1 MKFLKYYNASIS
13 NALIYGYSEKF
24 KVHPKIM
31 QLIVSRG
38 FKTESEITNFLYPSK
53 QNLHNPF
60 LLKDMDRFVDKVKK
74 AILNKKKILIFGDYD
89 VDGVS
94 ACAIMIKTFE
104 KLNYNVDY
112 YLPNRYI
119 DGYGLTNEILDKIKT
134 TKSPDLIITVDCGI
148 SCFNEVEYAKK
159 LGIEVIVTDHHEIP
173 EVLPD
178 CICLNA
184 KIENQNYPFSGLCGT
199 GLAFKISQA
208 LLGDG
213 ADEFLPIAA
222 IATIA
227 DIVPLLDEN
236 RAIVKLGMK
245 LFDKFL
251 PLGIKALIKEQKI
264 SLSNISSTDISFKIA
279 PKLNASGRMGDA
291 EDSLLLYL
299 EKNPIK
305 IKQQIAKILAH
316 NAERQKLCNSVY
328 EDCKKR
334 LECENVSKLRS
345 FIMYDEK
352 WDQGILGIVCAR
364 LLEEYNRPVFLF
376 SKIGNM
382 LKGSARS
389 LPDIN
394 VHLLLSNLSNILET
408 FGGHTVAAGLSLDVK
423 NFNEFK
429 KRVNS
434 YIFQNIND
442 KAFMPIQYYDLEIS
456 EDEVNLDFVKNLSLL
471 EPFGCENQ
479 SPKFKIETNK
489 LSILPMKNCPNHA
502 NLNFNQKLSLV
513 YFNFL
518 KDQYKLKYAKNKS
531 VIFEFQ
537 KSDYKIQRG
546 IVKEFNCDFELE
558 EKNIINLESFILSQ
572 LENIGDHAKKF
583 EQYDKEKF
591 LKIVSNLSLSVF
603 GTAIVFYSEKSLNEF
618 LNNYNIENIYNF
630 ELGENLSGNGFNS
643 ILFCPKGIEWSRNY
657 ENIVFYD
664 GILEQGFLSKI
675 NSISSAKIYIP
686 KNKKFDT
693 KIFNTINASR
703 ENFAKIYSVFKK
715 LTNIEFFSLQSLYS
729 EFCKHKINFV
739 DFYFAFL
746 IFKELKFIELNKK
759 ENGFILTTTTN
770 KSELSNSKIYA
781 FVDFIKKTVKGGL
794 K

>member
-13 NALIYGYSEKF
+13 NALLYGYSEKF

-38 FKTESEITNFLYPSK
+38 YKTEAEISKFLYPNK
-53 QNLHNPF
+53 QNFHNPY
-60 LLKDMDRFVDKVKK
+60 LLKDMDRFVNRVKEAMSK
-74 AILNKKKILIFGDYD
+74 NQKILIFGDYD

-104 KLNYNVDY
+104 KLNYSVDY

-119 DGYGLTNEILDKIKT
+119 DGYGLTNETLDKIKN

-148 SCFNEVEYAKK
+148 SCYKEVEYAKSI
-159 LGIEVIVTDHHEIP
+159 GIEIIITDHHEIP
-173 EVLPD
+173 EILPD

-184 KIENQNYPFSGLCGT
+184 KLKNQEYPFNGLCGT

-208 LLGDG
+208 ILGEC

-236 RAIVKLGMK
+236 RAIVKLGMS

-251 PLGIKALIKEQKI
+251 PLGIKAMIKDQKI

-299 EKNPIK
+299 EKNPVK
-305 IKQQIAKILAH
+305 IKQQINKILAH
-316 NAERQKLCNSVY
+316 NLERQKLCNLVY
-328 EDCKKR
+328 DDCKNR
-334 LECENVSKLRS
+334 LKNENISKIRS
-345 FIMYDEK
+345 IVLYDEK

-376 SKIGNM
+376 SKIDNI

-394 VHLLLSNLSNILET
+394 IHLLLSNLSDILET

-429 KRVNS
+429 RRVNS

-442 KAFMPIQYYDLEIS
+442 KAFMPIQYYDMEIS
-456 EDEVNLDFVKNLSLL
+456 EDEISLDFVKNLSLL

-479 SPKFKIETNK
+479 VPKFKIDTNR

-502 NLNFNQKLSLV
+502 NLNLDKKLSLV
-513 YFNFL
+513 YFNYL
-518 KDQYKLKYAKNKS
+518 KDQYKLKHAKNKS

-537 KSDYKIQRG
+537 KSDYKIQKG

-558 EKNIINLESFILSQ
+558 EKNILNLESFYLSQ
-572 LENIGDHAKKF
+572 LQNIGENGANF
-583 EQYDKEKF
+583 EQYDDEKF
-591 LKIVSNLSLSVF
+591 LKIISDLSLSVF
-603 GTAIVFYSEKSLNEF
+603 GTAIVFYSQKSLSEF
-618 LNNYNIENIYNF
+618 LKNYNVENIYNF
-630 ELGENLSGNGFNS
+630 ELGENLSDNGFNS
-643 ILFCPKGIEWSRNY
+643 ILFCPKGSDWAKNY

-664 GILEQGFLSKI
+664 AILDKGFLSKI
-675 NSISSAKIYIP
+675 NHISSAKVFIP
-686 KNKKFDT
+686 KNKRFDSKLFT
-693 KIFNTINASR
+693 TLNISR

-715 LTNIEFFSLQSLYS
+715 LENIEFISLQNFYT
-729 EFCKHKINFV
+729 EFCKLKINFV
-739 DFYFAFL
+739 DFYLAFL
-746 IFKELKFIELNKK
+746 VFSELKFIQVSEQ
-759 ENGFILTTTTN
+759 NGVFTFSITTN

-781 FVDFIKKTVKGGL
+781 FVDLIKKTGRGGL